1 MDVLVFEDYF
11 YEVWEMVPH
20 SIVSDRDFDRNRSF
34 IQEITFEY
42 WNIYKNTCKED
53 AFGLVR
59 SEMDTVRC
67 SNLMC
72 VLFKSFKQI
81 GFKS

>member
-1 MDVLVFEDYF
+1 MDLLNFEDYF
-11 YEVWEMVPH
+11 YEVWEMVPQT
-20 SIVSDRDFDRNRSF
+20 IVSDRDFDRNRSL

-42 WNIYKNTCKED
+42 WNIYKNTAKED
-53 AFGLVR
+53 EFSLIR
-59 SEMDTVRC
+59 SEMGTVRC

-81 GFKS
+81 GFKF